1 MINFLTEHKKI
12 IFVILI
18 VFIFLASF
26 FVHYSIYRIKGNVHT
41 LYFNLLV
48 ARNWSQTGQ
57 VAYESNENVVLS
69 TDMIKTEGVPN
80 NPGNKLTFIL
90 YGLLFRYVGF
100 YPDLPIFVS
109 FALSSLVA
117 VLFFLIISR
126 IYAWKVG
133 LIAAFLAILAP
144 FSLPASYLVAN
155 HEWALFFLMVATF
168 FYLWPRQRKL
178 GFLLMTGLFL
188 GLSAA
193 AKNSYFIAF
202 IPFLITDFWLARV
215 NVKKAILRSAILAVT
230 FCLVVIPLTFVGG
243 NVYLSDVFGLPNNY
257 TESASVF
264 SHLFPD
270 AYTYHYDQADYLK
283 NLLDSQ
289 DKSFGNQFRFWGD
302 SSSFLKE
309 YGVPV
314 AFMQTQIIMRVYS
327 AWIYFKGLFLSLIVF
342 GGLLTWFFIFLG
354 TSELRARK
362 NKLIILFSGSFLFFW
377 FLILVLLRTSNYV
390 HLAIISFPVS
400 LVVALGIEKLAIVLS
415 GTVSFKGLTKKSLE
429 FIIIFIFIIV
439 FAQISWW
446 DIRELSLDFSL
457 RGNIIRIAEAHQNS
471 CSPGKK
477 EIIATDYSSDVL
489 AYYTNCSFVYFAPA
503 TLAKL
508 ADKKEIES
516 VFEMYGVS
524 GYLGY
529 DVQTTELVKKNVRGL
544 KEYDWFEGI

>member
-1 MINFLTEHKKI
+1 MINFLTERRKI

-18 VFIFLASF
+18 VFIFLTSF
-26 FVHYSIYRIKGNVHT
+26 SVHYFIYRIKGHVHA
-41 LYFNLLV
+41 LYDSLLV

-57 VAYESNENVVLS
+57 VTYESKDNVVLS
-69 TDMIKTEGVPN
+69 VDMIKTDGVPN
-80 NPGNKLTFIL
+80 NLGNKLTFLL

-100 YPDLPIFVS
+100 YPDLPIFIS

-117 VLFFLIISR
+117 VLFFLILSR
-126 IYAWKVG
+126 THTWKVG

-155 HEWALFFLMVATF
+155 HEWALFFLMVAAL
-168 FYLWPRQRKL
+168 FYFWPRQRKL
-178 GFLLMTGLFL
+178 GFLLMAGLFL

-202 IPFLITDFWLARV
+202 IPFLITDFWQERT
-215 NVKKAILRSAILAVT
+215 NVKKAILRSAILVVT
-230 FCLVVIPLTFVGG
+230 FCLTVIPVTFIGG

-264 SHLFPD
+264 SHVFPD
-270 AYTYHYDQADYLK
+270 AYTYHYDRADYIK

-302 SSSFLKE
+302 WSSFLKE

-314 AFMQTQIIMRVYS
+314 TFMQTQIITRVYS
-327 AWIYFKGLFLSLIVF
+327 VWIYSKGLFLSLIVF

-354 TSELRARK
+354 ISELRTRK

-400 LVVALGIEKLAIVLS
+400 LLVALGIEKLAMVLS
-415 GTVSFKGLTKKSLE
+415 GTVNLKGLAKKSFK
-429 FIIIFIFIIV
+429 FIVVFVFIIV

-446 DIRELSLDFSL
+446 DIRELSLDFSS
-457 RGNIIRIAEAHQNS
+457 RGNIISIAKAHQNS
-471 CSPGKK
+471 CPPGNQ
-477 EIIATDYSSDVL
+477 EIIATDFSAVVL
-489 AYYTNCSFVYFAPA
+489 AYYTNCSFIYFAPA
-503 TLAKL
+503 TLVKL
-508 ADKKEIES
+508 ADKEEIES

-529 DVQTTELVKKNVRGL
+529 DAQTTELVKKNVSGL
-544 KEYDWFEGI
+544 KEYTWFDGL